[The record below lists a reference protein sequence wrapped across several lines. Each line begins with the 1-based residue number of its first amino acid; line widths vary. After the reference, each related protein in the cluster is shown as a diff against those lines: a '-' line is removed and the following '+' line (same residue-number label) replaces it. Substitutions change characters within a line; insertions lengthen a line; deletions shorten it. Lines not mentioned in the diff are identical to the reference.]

1 MPLLPYSRAWQG
13 LSLVRME
20 NTDSKR
26 AEHRPNKATAII
38 LIIEEGQDSALV
50 EHGFGI
56 GTPSL

>member
-1 MPLLPYSRAWQG
+1 M
-13 LSLVRME
+13 SLVGME
-20 NTDSKR
+20 NTNSKR
-26 AEHRPNKATAII
+26 AEHHPNKATAII